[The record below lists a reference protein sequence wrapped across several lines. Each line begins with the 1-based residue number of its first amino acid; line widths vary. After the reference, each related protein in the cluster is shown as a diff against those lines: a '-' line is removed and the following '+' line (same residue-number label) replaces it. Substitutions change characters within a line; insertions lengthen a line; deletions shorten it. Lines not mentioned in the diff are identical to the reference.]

1 MIVGIDLGT
10 TNSLVGIWRNGAAT
24 LIPNSLGHMLTPSA
38 VAATTA
44 RSWWGSRRAS
54 GWCDFGPAAAAR
66 AGTVGKQK
74 DRETL
79 ADGWI

>member
-10 TNSLVGIWRNGAAT
+10 TNSLVGIWRDGAAT
-24 LIPNSLGHMLTPSA
+24 LIPNSLGPH
-38 VAATTA
+38 
-44 RSWWGSRRAS
+44 
-54 GWCDFGPAAAAR
+54 GPAASAR
-66 AGTVGKQK
+66 SGTVGNQK